1 MYLTAFVK
9 LQLRQEL
16 PFAKTLRIMKLLTL
30 FLLAFCLQVS
40 ANSYAQKVTLS
51 GKNLSLEKI
60 FRMIER
66 QTDYVFFFDEDGLQR
81 AKTVTIDVKKATL
94 TEALIL
100 CFNNQPL
107 GYSIVGNTIVVSNKQ
122 VPPEIKKAEE
132 LAPPPPIEIKGRVTD
147 ADGNPM
153 EGVSVIVKGTL
164 SGVTTDANG
173 NYTISVPENSS
184 KVLVFSFVGMEN
196 QEISVKANA
205 TLPVVLKAAVNQ
217 QQEVVVVGYSSQ
229 SKRKLT
235 SAVATVSGEELNERV
250 ATNPVTLM
258 QGKLPGLQ
266 VVQGSGEPGNE
277 GMQLRI
283 RGITTFSQAG
293 NEPLVI
299 VNGIPGSLSA
309 LNPNDIESISVLK
322 DAALTAMYGARGS
335 NGVIVVT
342 TKKGKSGFA
351 LQYNFNLG
359 ISSTAQL
366 PETVTNSAEFMELSN
381 EARTNSGLQPLY
393 TQEQIDLY
401 RNATD
406 RVKYPNHNWLEDV
419 FVTAYTKNH
428 FLNLSG
434 GANGTTYNIGFG
446 ITDQPGTMIGF
457 EYKKYTASIGI
468 SSKLNKRVTIGTD
481 IQMRYGNRKAP
492 RSGGGDIFLSTLAQS
507 PLYPPRTED
516 GRWIKKAYSNELNN
530 KNPVAIAAE
539 DVRIQTLDYYAQGN
553 LSVDVEII
561 DGLKWE
567 NRGGATFYAMKN
579 SDFRP
584 IIPMYYY
591 SDMSTAGTLDVGS
604 PGLSVR
610 RQDNIYGILYS
621 QLNFKRKFGEHSIGA
636 LAGAQQEYNT
646 FSFVSASRNAFPT
659 NLIRE
664 LNGGPADGQS
674 NSGSSSEWAIRSFYG
689 NVNYD
694 FRDRY
699 LFGASIR
706 RDGTS
711 RLPADTRW
719 GTFYSLSAAWRLS
732 EESFLQNVSWIND
745 LKLRGSWGVVGNQN
759 IITTS
764 DADLSVYPYQPTLDL
779 RNYAFGGAVQP
790 GFSAGTLV
798 DPTLVWETTRV
809 LDIGFDL
816 TALNNRLTFTADW
829 FDKYTYDI
837 LRPSQVPLWLGL
849 GAPIINN
856 GTLRNRGVEFLIG
869 YRDNISKDFSY
880 DVSANFQTYKNKLV
894 DYGSRDIGGNSI
906 REEGK
911 ALDEFYMYVWDGI
924 FQSQQEID
932 NAPAHPVT
940 PTPGDIRIKDVNGDK
955 VITPDDRTYVKGR
968 YPTFQYS
975 FNLGLKWKGF
985 DFAAQLYGS
994 QGQKIY
1000 VNGWGAEPF
1009 RQGSVPTTDWRNRWT
1024 PTNPSTT
1031 MPKIYVADGYAPIQ
1045 NYASTYFLKDA
1056 SFMRLR
1062 AIQLGYSFAPNII
1075 NKVGAKS
1082 LRIYF
1087 VGDNVF
1093 TISKFPGLD
1102 PERTSSSGTYVTFP
1116 QIKTFTFGASVQF

>member
-9 LQLRQEL
+9 PRQRRLL
-16 PFAKTLRIMKLLTL
+16 PLAQTLRIMKLLS
-30 FLLAFCLQVS
+30 LLLLVFCLQVS
-40 ANSYAQKVTLS
+40 ANGYAQRITLS

-66 QTDYVFFFDEDGLQR
+66 QTDYVFFFDEDGLQKAR
-81 AKTVTIDVKKATL
+81 TVTIDIRKASLSQAL
-94 TEALIL
+94 TM
-100 CFNNQPL
+100 CFNDQPL
-107 GYSIVGNTIVVSNKQ
+107 IYNIVGNTIVVSNQPK
-122 VPPEIKKAEE
+122 PEAIQKPETT
-132 LAPPPPIEIKGRVTD
+132 LPPPIEIKGRVTD
-147 ADGNPM
+147 ADGQPLP
-153 EGVSVIVKGTL
+153 GVSVVLKG
-164 SGVTTDANG
+164 SVTGASTDIDG
-173 NYTISVPENSS
+173 NYSISVPENSS
-184 KVLVFSFVGMEN
+184 KILVFSFVGMEK
-196 QEISVKANA
+196 QEVAVKGAGSLSVVMK
-205 TLPVVLKAAVNQ
+205 PAVNQ
-217 QQEVVVVGYSSQ
+217 QQEVVVVGYSTQ

-235 SAVATVSGEELNERV
+235 SAVATVTGEELNERV
-250 ATNPVTLM
+250 ATNPVALM

-283 RGITTFSQAG
+283 RGITTFSNAG
-293 NEPLVI
+293 SDPLII
-299 VNGIPGSLSA
+299 VNGIPGSLTA

-342 TKKGKSGFA
+342 TKKGKTGFS
-351 LQYNFNLG
+351 LQYNYNLG
-359 ISSTAQL
+359 ISRTAKL
-366 PETVTNSAEFMELSN
+366 PETVSNSAEFMELSN

-393 TQEQIDLY
+393 TQAQIDLY

-406 RVKYPNHNWLEDV
+406 RVKYPNHNWLDDV
-419 FVTAYTKNH
+419 FVTAHTQNH
-428 FLNLSG
+428 FLSLSG

-468 SSKLNKRVTIGTD
+468 ASKLNKRVTIGTD
-481 IQMRYGNRKAP
+481 IQMRYGNRLAP
-492 RSGGGDIFLSTLAQS
+492 RSGAGDIFLSTLAQS
-507 PLYPPRTED
+507 PLYPARAAD

-530 KNPVAIAAE
+530 KNPVAIVEE
-539 DVRIQTLDYYAQGN
+539 DVRIQTMDYYAQGN
-553 LSVDVEII
+553 LNVDVEII

-584 IIPMYYY
+584 IIPMYFYN
-591 SDMSTAGTLDVGS
+591 DMSSAGSLDVGN

-610 RQDNIYGILYS
+610 RQDNVYGILYS
-621 QLNFKRKFGEHSIGA
+621 QLNYKKRFGEHSVSAI
-636 LAGAQQEYNT
+636 AGAQQEYNN
-646 FSFVSASRNAFPT
+646 FSFLSGSRNAFPT

-664 LNGGPADGQS
+664 LNGGPADGQA
-674 NSGSSSEWAIRSFYG
+674 NNGSSSEWAIRSFYG

-694 FRDRY
+694 FSDKY

-711 RLPADTRW
+711 RLPTDTRW
-719 GTFYSLSAAWRLS
+719 GTFYSFSAAWRLS
-732 EESFLQNVSWIND
+732 EEGFLRNSTWLND

-759 IITTS
+759 IIGS

-790 GFSAGTLV
+790 GFSAGSLV
-798 DPTLVWETTRV
+798 DPTLVWESTRV
-809 LDIGFDL
+809 LDIGLDL
-816 TALNNRLTFTADW
+816 AAFNNRLTFTADW

-849 GAPIINN
+849 GAPTIND
-856 GTLRNRGVEFLIG
+856 GTLRNRGVEFDLG

-880 DVSANFQTYKNKLV
+880 DVSVNFQTFKNKLV

-911 ALDEFYMYVWDGI
+911 PLDEFYMYIYDGI
-924 FQSQQEID
+924 FQNQQEID
-932 NAPAHPVT
+932 NAAKHPVT
-940 PTPGDIRIKDVNGDK
+940 PTPGDIRIRDMNGDK
-955 VITPDDRTYVKGR
+955 MITPDDRAYVGGR
-968 YPTFQYS
+968 YPVFQYS
-975 FNLGLKWKGF
+975 FNLGFKWKGF
-985 DFAAQLYGS
+985 DLNAQLYGS

-1000 VNGWGAEPF
+1000 VNGWGIEPF

-1024 PTNPSTT
+1024 PDNPSTT
-1031 MPKIYVADGYAPIQ
+1031 MPKLYVADGYAPIQ

-1062 AIQLGYSFAPNII
+1062 AVQLGYSLTPRLI

-1087 VGDNVF
+1087 VGDNIF

-1102 PERTSSSGTYVTFP
+1102 PERTSISGNYVTFP
-1116 QIKTFTFGASVQF
+1116 QIRTFTFGASVQF